1 MHRWILFLC
10 LTGMLMG
17 LRCGWMI
24 TATATASG
32 QVEGYELPFGP
43 NPFAPSNAR
52 TTTGTFIRQ
61 EDFIPATRC
70 AGCHTEAH
78 SQWNESVH
86 RNSFREPFYQAN
98 VKHLIKDRSLA
109 VTRHCESCHN
119 PVALFSG
126 ALSDKAKFA
135 RPFDEEGVTCAVCH
149 SIQSTTTEG
158 IGSYVIAPPALLER
172 ADGTRVAQ
180 VSDEELRADI
190 ESHRRAMMRPLLKT
204 PEFCAACHK
213 AAVVPEMNQR
223 KWLRSFAVYDEW
235 QQSAFSQ
242 ETTQPLAKRDRQS
255 CQSCHMPQMNGIP
268 SHRWPGA
275 NTAVPDFYGFKD
287 QFAATEKLLK
297 SGILT
302 IEIFPRGSLQPSA
315 YSHQPETTKEQF
327 KILNSQF
334 SILTVDVVVA
344 NRGVGHAFPA
354 ELRDIFEAWLE
365 VAVTDAAGEEIFH
378 SGAIRPDGKLDEE
391 AHAYRTVPIDDQG
404 QPITRHDIWNTRM
417 GAFDRHIPAGR
428 ADLGRFQIPVTAATT
443 YPLTI
448 QAKVNYRRLNRNFT
462 DWVALTQPVKPAPVV
477 EMAARSV
484 TLSPQSSATGPQ
496 PFQAW
501 RSYGVALFD
510 QQQYEAA
517 VFAFDRAHNLAADQT
532 QKVSVLIDGAMTRLR
547 LERAGTAPDILS
559 EAEKALTQALALEP
573 QHPRARYWLAL
584 LRIKRFQYTEA
595 VTILRQLSVEF
606 PRDRQ
611 VWMQLG
617 NLFLLQYQDGEA
629 MTAFQKVLEI
639 DPDDP
644 EAHQKI
650 AGLLWR
656 SGDYPAAKREQAK
669 YTSYHNDNAGETL
682 RRAYLRQH
690 PGLFQSWPWREFGDN
705 PIGSLP

>member
-1 MHRWILFLC
+1 MALRTWIFLVMA
-10 LTGMLMG
+10 GIG
-17 LRCGWMI
+17 LGVWLGFTPIR
-24 TATATASG
+24 AFAAQENHS
-32 QVEGYELPFGP
+32 GYELPFGP

-61 EDFIPATRC
+61 EEFIPAARC

-78 SQWNESVH
+78 SQWRESAH
-86 RNSFREPFYQAN
+86 GNSFREPFYQAN

-119 PVALFSG
+119 PVALFSE

-158 IGSYVIAPPALLER
+158 IGSYVIAPPAMLER

-223 KWLRSFAVYDEW
+223 KWMRSFAVYDEW

-255 CQSCHMPQMNGIP
+255 CQSCHMPQMNGLP

-297 SGILT
+297 SGILA
-302 IEIFPRGSLQPSA
+302 IEIFPQPVF
-315 YSHQPETTKEQF
+315 QKERFNLTTGEVST
-327 KILNSQF
+327 LNSRA
-334 SILTVDVVVA
+334 SALNLDVVIA

-365 VAVTDAAGEEIFH
+365 VSATDAAGREVFH
-378 SGAIRPDGKLDEE
+378 NGAIRQDGKLDEE

-428 ADLGRFQIPVTAATT
+428 ADLGRFQIPVTSDTK

-477 EMAARSV
+477 EIATRSV
-484 TLSPQSSATGPQ
+484 TLSPQSSTTSPQ
-496 PFQAW
+496 SFQAW

-517 VFAFDRAHNLAADQT
+517 VFAFDQALNLAADQT
-532 QKVSVLIDGAMTRLR
+532 QKVNVLIDGAMTRLR
-547 LERAGTAPDILS
+547 LERAGTAPDILN
-559 EAEKALTQALALEP
+559 EAEKALIQALALEP
-573 QHPRARYWLAL
+573 QHPRARFWLAL

-595 VTILRQLSVEF
+595 VALLRQLTVEF

-617 NLFLLQYQDGEA
+617 NLFLLQYQDSEA
-629 MTAFQKVLEI
+629 MTAFRKVLEI

-644 EAHQKI
+644 DAHQKI

-656 SGDYPAAKREQAK
+656 FGDYPAAKREQAK

-682 RRAYLRQH
+682 RREYLRQH
-690 PGLFQSWPWREFGDN
+690 PGLFLTWPWREFGDN
-705 PIGSLP
+705 PIGSMP